1 MLRFLIA
8 ILFIASV
15 APVSAACRKDSVQLR
30 GSWGETHFNVEIAD
44 TPEARSRGLMF
55 REIMRRGDGML
66 FVYEEPRRSS
76 FWMKNTL
83 IPLDMLFVD
92 QSGTIT
98 RIHHQAI
105 PGNLTSIDGGDQVF
119 AVLEINGGL
128 AKRYGISVGSQM
140 QHDVFSDGPAVWPC

>member
-8 ILFIASV
+8 LLIIVSV

-44 TPEARSRGLMF
+44 TPETRSRGLMF
-55 REIMRRGDGML
+55 REIMPRGDGML

-140 QHDVFSDGPAVWPC
+140 QHDVFPDGPAVWPC